1 MDETVAAAVEAA
13 EAVAEAHEEATE
25 IVAEAAVDTAAAA
38 VALAETVAA
47 EAEIEAAA
55 TVREIEVEQAAW
67 REDANQRLS
76 TLEMSLN
83 NLAASMLVTTEQ
95 LSSIQATLTGLQT
108 QETETQEM
116 VSEATETEV
125 VEPEAAAHHENAED
139 SQEQHRRKHR
149 WM

>member
-83 NLAASMLVTTEQ
+83 NLAASMLVMTEQ
-95 LSSIQATLTGLQT
+95 LSSIQAMLTGLQM

-125 VEPEAAAHHENAED
+125 VEPEAAAHHENVED
-139 SQEQHRRKHR
+139 NQEQHRRKHR